1 MSKAPFE
8 QQLVSMVTSL
18 IHLRAIGEELRKK
31 AFVSDRMRSSM
42 PTTVRA
48 FDGLTG
54 AFGDTEAALQH
65 DAQPYIQKWLSALG
79 FLEGG
84 ECRFEVSQGHTAR
97 VRGRFLSA
105 RLWPRLIDA
114 KRCICLVLEDP
125 DYALDGG
132 GYAQF
137 DSFNA
142 AEQVGLELVTD
153 GSRCERAVVN
163 DAAGRRHVAHVVV
176 PIWRDDYDA
185 LARAK
190 FDCLRP
196 V

>member
-1 MSKAPFE
+1 MPKAPYE

-31 AFVSDRMRSSM
+31 AFVSDRMQSSM
-42 PTTVRA
+42 LTTVQA
-48 FDGLTG
+48 FDSLTG
-54 AFGDTEAALQH
+54 AFGATEAALQH
-65 DAQPYIQKWLSALG
+65 DAQPYVQKWLSALG
-79 FLEGG
+79 FHEGG
-84 ECRFEVSQGHTAR
+84 ECRFEVSHGHAVR
-97 VRGRFLSA
+97 VRGRFVSA
-105 RLWPRLIDA
+105 RLWPRLVDA

-132 GYAQF
+132 GYAPF

-142 AEQVGLELVTD
+142 AEQVGLELVTN
-153 GSRCERAVVN
+153 GSRCQRELVE

-185 LARAK
+185 LARSR
-190 FDCLRP
+190 FNCLRP